1 MIEKFWNEFKAYIN
15 EPNATY
21 LDAFHFEMTEKW
33 ANELLRLVLIGQKK
47 ATASSLKAYEI
58 EGEEIPKAGSYSIV
72 TDWDGIPRCVIET
85 SNVRIIPYKDLTYDI
100 VKLEGEDDS
109 LESWQKSHKRFFEE
123 EGKELGY
130 EFSED
135 MLVIFEE
142 FEVVFKK

>member
-1 MIEKFWNEFKAYIN
+1 MC
-15 EPNATY
+15 
-21 LDAFHFEMTEKW
+21 
-33 ANELLRLVLIGQKK
+33 
-47 ATASSLKAYEI
+47 
-58 EGEEIPKAGSYSIV
+58 
-72 TDWDGIPRCVIET
+72 WD
-85 SNVRIIPYKDLTYDI
+85 NI

-142 FEVVFKK
+142 FEVVYKNSINNK